1 MNDDLAP
8 KRIYELRLLNVDLQ
22 KDQEDRLL
30 VTDIRVGNSGA
41 LEANQ
46 IFLDSDEIHKIFYN
60 GQYFVNEMPLDE
72 YEELKRDNH
81 HHHHD
86 DEDENA

>member
-1 MNDDLAP
+1 MNDDIT
-8 KRIYELRLLNVDLQ
+8 KRYYELRLLNVDLQ

-30 VTDIRVGNSGA
+30 VTDVRVGASGA

-46 IFLDSDEIHKIFYN
+46 IFLDSEDTHKIFYS
-60 GQYFVNEMPLDE
+60 GQYFIREMSADE
-72 YEELKRDNH
+72 YEELKSDGH

-86 DEDENA
+86 EE